1 MSIFF
6 LQGFVHHDPN
16 VNIIPD
22 HRFRILTISLV
33 IVTIGIAIML
43 PNIEFVLGIIGSTI
57 GTLICL
63 ILPAIIFIY
72 DSNKITSERRK
83 AQVSIFIC
91 LNFCTVMVLPFTKHG
106 ILYLKEKHV

>member
-1 MSIFF
+1 MFLIYFLKVYYF
-6 LQGFVHHDPN
+6 LQGFGHHDLN
-16 VNIIPD
+16 VSAIPD
-22 HRFRILTISLV
+22 HRFRILTVSLV

-72 DSNKITSERRK
+72 DSNKMSTERRK
-83 AQVSIFIC
+83 AQVSAFIFFF
-91 LNFCTVMVLPFTKHG
+91 L
-106 ILYLKEKHV
+106 LKIFPL